1 MDELMGIFF
10 AYKRASRLIAIF
22 SSVCVGRY
30 CRLLKHE
37 KEYILLH
44 CFRHLIVEESS
55 YVIVK

>member
-1 MDELMGIFF
+1 MGIFF

-37 KEYILLH
+37 KEYILLR

-55 YVIVK
+55 SVIVK